1 MENGLLK
8 IQEGEWVGIAARL
21 PGVAGRI
28 NAQAVVHVTR
38 RTPTQ
43 IVTTGNR
50 RFRIAD
56 GKEINTVLVPRYA
69 FALTDE
75 LRARIDEEK
84 AMQVRQVEINDR
96 FERVRRAVNN
106 IGLSLEQKEAL
117 VLAFE
122 KVRPD
127 VR

>member
-8 IQEGEWVGIAARL
+8 IQEGEWVGIAVRL
-21 PGVAGRI
+21 PGVAGRV
-28 NAQAVVHVTR
+28 NAQAVAHVTR

-96 FERVRRAVNN
+96 FERVRRAVNG